1 MNPGL
6 KKALSI
12 LFIVLSVVIVFCVAF
27 GNQELHSAWDAIL
40 NLDVRWLLGLLGC
53 WFAYAFFD
61 AVGSWYCLRRQGYSL
76 RITTVF
82 SITLIGFFYSN
93 ITPGASGGQPM
104 QVNSMFKAG
113 VPVGNGTTAVTV
125 RVLANQLMI
134 SVLSLVM
141 LLLNRPFVYR
151 QLEGA
156 IWLVRIGWVV
166 NAAAVPLMLLAAF
179 KRSWLQNLISWLLRL
194 LVKIRIVRKQEELQA
209 KIDEALDTYH
219 TAIGTLLRSPL
230 HILFQCLCST
240 LSVLALTG
248 SIIFVYHALGMKGT
262 PWYQLLTLSM
272 LLFVSASYAPLPG
285 ASGAQEGGFLYYFR
299 GIFTGGTIG
308 IALLIWRFF
317 TYYLFLFVGLF
328 TTLLEKIRRRRR

>member
-6 KKALSI
+6 KKTLSI
-12 LFIVLSVVIVFCVAF
+12 LFIVLSIVIVVCVAF
-27 GNQELHSAWDAIL
+27 GNQELKSAWDAIL

-53 WFAYAFFD
+53 WFAYGFFD
-61 AVGSWYCLRRQGYSL
+61 AVGSWYCLRKQGYSL
-76 RITTVF
+76 RIWTVF

-113 VPVGNGTTAVTV
+113 VPVGNGTTAVTI
-125 RVLANQLMI
+125 RVLANQFTI
-134 SVLSLVM
+134 SVMSLVM
-141 LLLNRPFVYR
+141 LLLNRPFVYK

-156 IWLVRIGWVV
+156 IWLVRIGWVI
-166 NAAAVPLMLLAAF
+166 NAAAVPLMLMAAF
-179 KRSWLQNLISWLLRL
+179 KRSWLQKLIGWLLRL
-194 LVKIRIVRKQEELQA
+194 LTKIRIVKKPEEMQV

-219 TAIGTLLRSPL
+219 TAMVTLLRSPL
-230 HILFQCLCST
+230 QILFQCLCSVVS
-240 LSVLALTG
+240 LLALTG

-272 LLFVSASYAPLPG
+272 LLFISASYTPLPG
-285 ASGAQEGGFLYYFR
+285 ASGAQEGGFLYFFR

-328 TTLLEKIRRRRR
+328 TMLMEKITRRKR